1 MIKTV
6 ATQIMLGGCLLFL
19 SACGLFAPNP
29 DQMPDWILGES
40 SSYPKADYVSSI
52 GAASALFEA
61 KNRAKAGITNYF
73 AISVKETIKYSDSA
87 EFEWIK
93 HQVPQKR
100 QELEKSI
107 VDNMTQSLG
116 EIQLVKEWHDKKK
129 GIYYVLGVIERDNLI
144 DKLKV
149 EIENLDNITNKA
161 IKLSNTDESQLRR
174 FKMASRAI
182 KAQRKRS
189 LLQVQLMVM
198 SNDKKGLPYRWA
210 IRDLEPHRRNL
221 IPKVKVHTTSRG
233 AFQFE
238 TKMAIEK
245 TLKAEGFNTTRR
257 GQLKIASAMTI
268 KNLGQQGGWHWLEG
282 QLNLKILENNHRV
295 IGEKTWLLKIS
306 ASGEKAAEARLLGK
320 AKEVIIYELPDL
332 LLDYVS

>member
-1 MIKTV
+1 MRVTT
-6 ATQIMLGGCLLFL
+6 ATHILVSGCLLFL
-19 SACGLFAPNP
+19 GGCGLFTRNP

-40 SSYPKADYVSSI
+40 SDYPKEEYVSSI
-52 GAASALFEA
+52 GAASNLPEA
-61 KNRAKAGITNYF
+61 QNRARAGISNYF
-73 AISVKETIKYSDSA
+73 SISVKETIKYSDST

-100 QELEKSI
+100 QELEQAI
-107 VDNMTQSLG
+107 VDSMTQSLG
-116 EIQLVKEWHDKKK
+116 EVKLVNEWRDQKK
-129 GIYYVLGVIERDNLI
+129 GIYYVLGVVERENLI
-144 DKLKV
+144 NKLKV
-149 EIENLDNITNKA
+149 EIDNLDDVTNKA

-198 SNDKKGLPYRWA
+198 SNDKKGVPYRWT

-221 IPKVKVHTTSRG
+221 IPKVKVQTTSRG

-245 TLKAEGFNTTRR
+245 TLKAEGFITMRQ
-257 GQLKIASAMTI
+257 GSLKIASAMTI
-268 KNLGQQGGWHWLEG
+268 RNLGEKNGWHWLEG
-282 QLNLKILENNHRV
+282 QLNLKILEDNHRV

-306 ASGEKAAEARLLGK
+306 AGGEKAAEARLLGK
-320 AKEVIIYELPDL
+320 AKEVINYELPDL